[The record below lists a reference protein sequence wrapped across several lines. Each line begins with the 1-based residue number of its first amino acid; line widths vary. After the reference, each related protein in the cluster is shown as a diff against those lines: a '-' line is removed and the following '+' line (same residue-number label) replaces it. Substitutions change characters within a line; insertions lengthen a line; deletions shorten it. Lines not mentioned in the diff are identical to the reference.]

1 MWGVLIASNS
11 KHLTLPIPCPLPG
24 AKSAAQLYEK
34 ETSAKKIIT
43 FCPGLDSILGGGV
56 STGQL
61 TEFCRPP
68 TLLPIIVY
76 QSITFTTVTFALS
89 LKNSSLVTIVVHRSM
104 IFTPRSLAHRVLK
117 LQNPAI
123 ERAMILVS

>member
-1 MWGVLIASNS
+1 VGLGVDKYGHVWGTCGMSGVLIARNS

-61 TEFCRPP
+61 TEFCRAP
-68 TLLPIIVY
+68 TLVNYCCLPEHNFHHDHFRME
-76 QSITFTTVTFALS
+76 SSKTPHLLLS
-89 LKNSSLVTIVVHRSM
+89 L
-104 IFTPRSLAHRVLK
+104 FTEA
-117 LQNPAI
+117 
-123 ERAMILVS
+123 